1 MKAAPNFRSSSWSAI
16 ARGQRALACKP
27 ANVIVAVSPAP
38 ACNKPEPPGSLLSD
52 PFGQKVRELLSAACN
67 DVPDAP
73 RLLSRRCYSCCTA
86 LVQRLSSLLQ
96 LLHGIVAA
104 SAITSLLRLL
114 HSRSSDEER
123 LKTCQMLSCCS
134 CCTALVQRLKMC
146 HMLLVCY
153 ITSLLQ
159 LLHSN
164 LTVEP
169 DGAFACSRSK
179 TLKLI
184 ETTCP

>member
-67 DVPDAP
+67 DVQDA
-73 RLLSRRCYSCCTA
+73 RLLSRRCYSCRTA

-96 LLHGIVAA
+96 LLHGNGAA

-134 CCTALVQRLKMC
+134 CCT
-146 HMLLVCY
+146 
-153 ITSLLQ
+153 T
-159 LLHSN
+159 HSYHN
-164 LTVEP
+164 
-169 DGAFACSRSK
+169 
-179 TLKLI
+179 
-184 ETTCP
+184 TCECLMSIR